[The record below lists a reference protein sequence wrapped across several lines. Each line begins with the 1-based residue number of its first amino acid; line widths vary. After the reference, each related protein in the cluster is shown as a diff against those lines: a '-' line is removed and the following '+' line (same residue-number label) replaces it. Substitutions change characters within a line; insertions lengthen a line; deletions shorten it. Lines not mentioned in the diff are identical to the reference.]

1 MHRRRCC
8 GCNISSVNVGEC
20 SIKVSK
26 LEKTDE
32 STRSKA
38 ECFYCFQV
46 FGNPDETRSP
56 SLLNGFSK
64 GGPNLLT
71 INPKTVV
78 SLSHVHSS
86 SVSQCGKESYCDFFT
101 TSAL

>member
-38 ECFYCFQV
+38 ECFYCFPV

-64 GGPNLLT
+64 GPNLLT
-71 INPKTVV
+71 INTKTVL
-78 SLSHVHSS
+78 SLSHVL
-86 SVSQCGKESYCDFFT
+86 VSAVKKVVVIFSHLQLYD
-101 TSAL
+101 